1 MSERTKAKERKC
13 KRCGAVLV
21 CTARAMREHAATCAR
36 RAEVEKT
43 FGPNVAKRAEVPE
56 SR

>member
-1 MSERTKAKERKC
+1 MSERKQAKERTC
-13 KRCGAVLV
+13 KVCGAVLH

-43 FGPNVAKRAEVPE
+43 FGPNVAERADVPE